1 MSGQQVRRRPLTA
14 PLSQTP
20 TGHHGP
26 PQPTRRHPQ
35 PCAHVLPDC
44 HIYTVRAESSALWT
58 GNPLKVTQ
66 EVGGS

>member
-1 MSGQQVRRRPLTA
+1 MSGQQVRCLPLTV

-26 PQPTRRHPQ
+26 PQPTRHPQ
-35 PCAHVLPDC
+35 PCAHMLPDC
-44 HIYTVRAESSALWT
+44 HIYTVRAESSALWA
-58 GNPLKVTQ
+58 GDPLKVTQ